1 MFTGIVQGSFA
12 VSSLLNEN
20 GIARIGIALP
30 NKLREDLEVG
40 ASVAIDGVCL
50 TVTALNDDLVRFDAI
65 DQTLKVTTLGALR
78 EGSIVNIER
87 SFKQGVEVGGHIVSG
102 HIDDTAKIV
111 DIIETDNNRTFTY
124 KVSPALAKYILDKGF
139 IAVNGCSLTVAR
151 VNKIADTFDIC
162 YIPETLRVTTHGD
175 KIVGDLVNIE
185 VDRQTQAI
193 VDTVERVLRDNP
205 QMIKD
210 IIKG

>member
-1 MFTGIVQGSFA
+1 VFTGIVQGSFA

-20 GIARIGIALP
+20 GIARIGIVLP
-30 NKLREDLEVG
+30 DKLREGLEIG

-50 TVTALNDDLVRFDAI
+50 TVTAIDNDLVRFDAI
-65 DQTLKVTTLGALR
+65 DQTLKVTTLGELT
-78 EGSIVNIER
+78 EGSKVNIER

-111 DIIETDNNRTFTY
+111 DIIDTDNNRTFTY
-124 KVSPALAKYILDKGF
+124 KVSSASAKYILDKGF

-151 VNKIADTFDIC
+151 VNKAADTFDIC

-175 KIVGDLVNIE
+175 KKIGDLVNIE

-193 VDTVERVLRDNP
+193 VDTVERILRDNP

-210 IIKG
+210 ILKG